1 MTTGPAPIQLESGN
15 RQHELIAI
23 VALVRG
29 QVLKSEQLAASTEYY
44 GSAVEVVRRSLQGRS
59 FANAMEPT
67 LGVVTEENVER
78 ARVEVEEWQAEGLDV
93 RSMLDDRYP
102 ANLLGIYNKPAW
114 LFFAGHWDE
123 ARDSRA
129 VAVVGTRTASEEGLR
144 RAKRLSRELVEAGY
158 TVFSGMAKGIDTAA
172 HVAALKAGGRTIA
185 VMGTGIQ
192 KRYPAENAK
201 LADAIVQSGAALVS
215 SFLPRQPPT
224 KWTFPV
230 RNVVMSGMC
239 LATVVVEA
247 GETSG
252 AKLQAQYALHHGR
265 SVFLPKSLVDG
276 HAWAR
281 KYVTEGIHGIRAVE
295 VASTDEIVH
304 YLELDSSLAPPL
316 AV

>member
-1 MTTGPAPIQLESGN
+1 MTAPYSSQLEPSN
-15 RQHELIAI
+15 SHHELIAL

-29 QVLKSEQLAASTEYY
+29 QVLKAEQLAAATEYY
-44 GSAVEVVRRSLQGRS
+44 GSAVEVLRRSLQEGS
-59 FANAMEPT
+59 YAGAAQLT
-67 LGVVTEENVER
+67 LGMGTEDTVER
-78 ARVEVEEWQAEGLDV
+78 AQQEVDDWLAQGLDV

-102 ANLLGIYNKPAW
+102 ANLLGIYNKPPW

-129 VAVVGTRTASEEGLR
+129 VAVVGTRTASEEGLK
-144 RAKRLSRELVEAGY
+144 RARRLSRELAEAGY
-158 TVFSGMAKGIDTAA
+158 TVFSGMAKGVDTAA
-172 HVAALKAGGRTIA
+172 HLAALKAGGRTVA
-185 VMGTGIQ
+185 VMGTGILE
-192 KRYPAENAK
+192 RYPAENAS
-201 LADAIVQSGAALVS
+201 LADAILESGAALVS
-215 SFLPRQPPT
+215 SFHPHQPPT

-230 RNVVMSGMC
+230 RNITMSGLC

-247 GETSG
+247 GPTSG

-281 KYVTEGIHGIRAVE
+281 KYVTEGIHGVRAVE

-304 YLELDSSLAPPL
+304 HLELDPSLASPL